1 MSSQSYEC
9 NRLRKYR
16 INVICSYL
24 QASPTAKLTVLTF
37 FLKHLRYLL
46 SVLLGTFN
54 VRYSLFADGYQR
66 KSAGKLNYWI
76 NLNGNT
82 SKSSSTSTSNTRLP
96 IFFFHGIGGVF
107 SYLKL
112 LNGFTIFGCPIVIV
126 EMPYVSLHVAPDVPS
141 IDEHVGA
148 VKQILDENGFDGAII
163 VGHSFGTTVMSWLVQ
178 AMPKRIAG
186 AVFLDPVVF
195 MLHLRDISFN
205 WMYGSVT
212 NVGHKSEDLGVE
224 DIFGIVKTE
233 LFAANAVQRHFNWAR
248 NILWAHELQE
258 KEVECLVLVSG
269 GDKVVPSLEVV
280 RHIEEHNR
288 FMASSGQ
295 KSYVDSE
302 VFDEAGHGG
311 LVFEEGYRSRALKS
325 IGIVVEKSHE
335 NWLRM
340 KNTAATVNAIS
351 TEGDVTVSTTLVSTS
366 L

>member
-1 MSSQSYEC
+1 
-9 NRLRKYR
+9 
-16 INVICSYL
+16 
-24 QASPTAKLTVLTF
+24 
-37 FLKHLRYLL
+37 
-46 SVLLGTFN
+46 
-54 VRYSLFADGYQR
+54 VRYALFADGYQR

-82 SKSSSTSTSNTRLP
+82 SKSSGISSSSPRLP

-112 LNGFTIFGCPIVIV
+112 INGFTIFGCPIVVV

-269 GDKVVPSLEVV
+269 GDKVVPSIEVV

-288 FMASSGQ
+288 YMASSGQ
-295 KSYVDSE
+295 KSFIDSE
-302 VFDEAGHGG
+302 VFDDAGHGG
-311 LVFEEGYRSRALKS
+311 LVFEEGYRSRALRS
-325 IGIVVEKSHE
+325 IGIVVEKSHQ

-340 KNTAATVNAIS
+340 KNTANTVNTINA
-351 TEGDVTVSTTLVSTS
+351 EGDVTVSMTRVTS
-366 L
+366 SSSSSSNL

>member
-1 MSSQSYEC
+1 MKVSHDCGTSNNQTVILNVLLQSAP
-9 NRLRKYR
+9 LVS
-16 INVICSYL
+16 I
-24 QASPTAKLTVLTF
+24 
-37 FLKHLRYLL
+37 
-46 SVLLGTFN
+46 VLLGTVN
-54 VRYSLFADGYQR
+54 VRYSLFNDGYQH

-76 NLNGNT
+76 NMNKNVAND
-82 SKSSSTSTSNTRLP
+82 KSNSAKSARLP
-96 IFFFHGIGGVF
+96 IIFFHGIGGVF

-112 LNGFTIFGCPIVIV
+112 LGGLTLFGCPVVIV
-126 EMPYVSLHVAPDVPS
+126 EMPYVSLHVAPNVPS

-148 VKQILDENGFDGAII
+148 VEQIMDENGFDGAII

-212 NVGHKSEDLGVE
+212 NVGHESANRGVE

-258 KEVECLVLVSG
+258 RKVESLILVSG
-269 GDKVVPSLEVV
+269 SDKVVPSLEVA
-280 RHIEEHNR
+280 RHVDDHNILMQSEGKR
-288 FMASSGQ
+288 
-295 KSYVDSE
+295 SYVDSE
-302 VFDEAGHGG
+302 IFDDAGHGG

-325 IGIVVEKSHE
+325 IGLIVEKSHVNWFNAKDAEE
-335 NWLRM
+335 NIAVDAMDSSPRSVPVS
-340 KNTAATVNAIS
+340 AAAS
-351 TEGDVTVSTTLVSTS
+351 S
-366 L
+366 